1 MSALARAAGGLPGTN
16 QLLSAAP
23 GAPAYL
29 GTIIATTAKDN
40 SNTAVQFTI
49 PAGTLIMLQSDADY
63 YYLPQSVAA
72 TAVTT
77 ANGVKVTVAVET
89 WPQRVFLSGNQAYI
103 SCLSVSGTANVKVW
117 AIG

>member
-1 MSALARAAGGLPGTN
+1 MSALSRADGGLPGTN
-16 QLLSAAP
+16 QLLAAP
-23 GAPAYL
+23 HGAPSYL

-40 SNTAVQFTI
+40 SNTAVPFVI
-49 PAGTLIMLQSDADY
+49 PAGTWIMLQSDADF
-63 YYLPQSVAA
+63 YYLPQTVAA

-89 WPQRVFLSGNQAYI
+89 WPQRLFLFGTQAYI

-117 AIG
+117 SLG